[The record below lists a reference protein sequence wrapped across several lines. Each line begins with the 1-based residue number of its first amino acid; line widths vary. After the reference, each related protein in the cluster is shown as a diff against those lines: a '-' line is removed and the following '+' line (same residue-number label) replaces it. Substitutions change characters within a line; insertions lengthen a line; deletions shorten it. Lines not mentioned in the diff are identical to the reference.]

1 MSHAMLFS
9 TAMRDNQTGYTN
21 PDQEAPGWELAS
33 LPSRPDLRQTK
44 SDQSLLVVTDAEVPE
59 DKRSLQPKV
68 IKKRTFFSSLFKT
81 STDNVKGWT
90 VGLRWATIGVLT
102 CFVINLILTIVA
114 LKDSGNLTG
123 VGTLFTG
130 KCTKVKGVN
139 TLLHVFINI
148 LSTALLSSSNYVMQ
162 CLGAPNRAQIDKAH
176 AAGKSLDI
184 GLPSIRNLIRIGWR
198 RPILWLVLWLSSFPL
213 HFFWNS
219 VVFSTLQ
226 ANQFVALVVANDFE
240 TAQFDCSAEYM
251 NWTADSYTTTNSV
264 SCSVAQDFQTGL
276 KTMNMERL
284 ENKACLTA
292 YSSSFLSGRRNLI
305 MVTNTTAAMFDSSHT
320 NRSTVFGARNST
332 TWNQRLGMTDLWLP
346 DRWPCY
352 FSTANLDSI
361 NTDKCSA
368 SSVAADPAGWQVELQ
383 SGNFAI
389 EYCLS
394 QVVPEQCRLQS
405 LPVLLLGVTCF
416 NLLKLISMI
425 VGALVLNDRP
435 IMVLGDAA
443 ASFLQNPVRETEG
456 KCLWGREDFKKT
468 LWQRFR
474 HWVLRKPYD
483 LTSLPYEYDGDRLR
497 WSDAAPGGDWRFYYL
512 CCFIV
517 LFFASYIAASVFA
530 GSSSEIFK
538 LQIGQY
544 SYQTIGELVSGVFTP
559 VEDFPSAIQMV
570 MAANTPQVL
579 FVFFYYMSNR
589 LLTCMLGAYE
599 LSRFSFRRRTLRV
612 SYPVGEQRSTYWLSV
627 PFRYSIPL
635 LIVSTLTHFFISES
649 LFVVR
654 IWVYDWQGNIG
665 GGYANG
671 AGGPYN
677 NQLGY
682 SAPATITS
690 LILIASILTFVI
702 AMGFKR
708 FPTGLPV
715 VGNNSLAISAAC
727 HPLADDV
734 DVAEKS
740 VMWGAV
746 YHESGDTPGH
756 CCFSSLD
763 VEPPIVGQLYAGVRK
778 E

>member
-1 MSHAMLFS
+1 
-9 TAMRDNQTGYTN
+9 
-21 PDQEAPGWELAS
+21 
-33 LPSRPDLRQTK
+33 
-44 SDQSLLVVTDAEVPE
+44 
-59 DKRSLQPKV
+59 
-68 IKKRTFFSSLFKT
+68 
-81 STDNVKGWT
+81 
-90 VGLRWATIGVLT
+90 
-102 CFVINLILTIVA
+102 
-114 LKDSGNLTG
+114 
-123 VGTLFTG
+123 
-130 KCTKVKGVN
+130 
-139 TLLHVFINI
+139 
-148 LSTALLSSSNYVMQ
+148 MQ

-176 AAGKSLDI
+176 AVGKSLDI
-184 GLPSIRNLIRIGWR
+184 GVP
-198 RPILWLVLWLSSFPL
+198 
-213 HFFWNS
+213 
-219 VVFSTLQ
+219 T
-226 ANQFVALVVANDFE
+226 LVVANDFE

-251 NWTADSYTTTNSV
+251 NWTADYYTTTNSV
-264 SCSVAQDFQTGL
+264 SCSVAQNFQSGL
-276 KTMNMERL
+276 KAMNMERL
-284 ENKACLTA
+284 ENKECLSA

-305 MVTNTTAAMFDSSHT
+305 MVTNTTAAVFDSSHT

-352 FSTANLDSI
+352 FSTANLDRI
-361 NTDKCSA
+361 NTDNCSA
-368 SSVAADPAGWQVELQ
+368 SSVAADPVGWQVELQ

-405 LPVLLLGVTCF
+405 LPVLLLGVTRF
-416 NLLKLISMI
+416 NLLKLICMI

-474 HWVLRKPYD
+474 HSVLRKPHD
-483 LTSLPYEYDGDRLR
+483 SISLPYEYDGDRLR
-497 WSDAAPGGDWRFYYL
+497 WSTAAPGGDWRFYYL
-512 CCFIV
+512 W
-517 LFFASYIAASVFA
+517 SVFKCTD
-530 GSSSEIFK
+530 GF
-538 LQIGQY
+538 
-544 SYQTIGELVSGVFTP
+544 
-559 VEDFPSAIQMV
+559 
-570 MAANTPQVL
+570 
-579 FVFFYYMSNR
+579 
-589 LLTCMLGAYE
+589 
-599 LSRFSFRRRTLRV
+599 
-612 SYPVGEQRSTYWLSV
+612 
-627 PFRYSIPL
+627 
-635 LIVSTLTHFFISES
+635 STLTHFFISES

-665 GGYANG
+665 GGNASG

-682 SAPATITS
+682 SAPATITN
-690 LILIASILTFVI
+690 LILTASILTFVI
-702 AMGFKR
+702 VMGFKR

-727 HPLADDV
+727 HPLAEDV

-746 YHESGDTPGH
+746 YHETGDTPGH